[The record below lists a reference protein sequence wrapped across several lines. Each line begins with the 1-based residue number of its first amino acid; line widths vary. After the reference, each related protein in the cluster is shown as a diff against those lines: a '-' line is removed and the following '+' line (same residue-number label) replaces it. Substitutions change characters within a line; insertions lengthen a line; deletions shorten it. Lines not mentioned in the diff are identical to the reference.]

1 MVKTSVLIA
10 VGLLGAGVAG
20 MGFWSKKDAAV
31 TAPDYVTAE
40 VIRGELVTKISATGS
55 INPLVTVQIGSQ
67 VSGRIERILVDFNS
81 KVRKGDVIAQIDAS
95 SLTTQVTQAQ
105 ASAKSAE
112 AALEKARV
120 KLRETQR
127 QVERLR
133 DLDAR
138 KLLSTSEL
146 ETAQFAHE
154 VAVADERLLEANLDQ
169 ARAALAQA
177 RVSLAHTTIYAPI
190 DGIVISRSVDVGQT
204 VAASLQS
211 PTLFTIANDLT
222 RMQIETQVDE
232 AFIGQI
238 QPGQPV
244 TFSVF
249 AYPGRQF
256 QGTVQQIR
264 LNPTVES
271 GVVKYNCVIRV
282 DNPDLALK
290 PGMTATVAVE
300 TNRLKDVF
308 TVPNAA
314 VRFVPVW
321 SPEKLAELKRQV
333 KRQEGIIWLK
343 KDGQLEPKVVRIGAV
358 GDTQTEISA
367 DGLQEKDVVVVSLQ
381 GETSSRGNARPSG
394 FRLF

>member
-244 TFSVF
+244 AFTVF

-321 SPEKLAELKRQV
+321 PPEKLAELKRQV

-343 KDGQLEPKVVRIGAV
+343 KEGQLEPKVVRIGAV

>member
-1 MVKTSVLIA
+1 MVKSSMILAAVL
-10 VGLLGAGVAG
+10 VGVGTAGVG
-20 MGFWSKKDAAV
+20 IWSRKDTTV
-31 TAPDYVTAE
+31 PVLNYVTATVE
-40 VIRGELVTKISATGS
+40 RGELITKISATGS
-55 INPLVTVQIGSQ
+55 INPLVTVQVGSQ

-81 KVRKGDVIAQIDAS
+81 KVRKGEVVAQLDS
-95 SLTTQVTQAQ
+95 SLLTTQVTQAQ
-105 ASAKSAE
+105 SSAKSAE

-120 KLRETQR
+120 KVRETQR

-138 KLLSTSEL
+138 KLLSASEL

-154 VAVADERLLEANLDQ
+154 AAVADEHLQEANLDQ
-169 ARAALAQA
+169 ARAALAQV

-190 DGIVISRSVDVGQT
+190 DGVVISRSVDVGQT
-204 VAASLQS
+204 VAASLQA
-211 PTLFTIANDLT
+211 PTLFTIANDLS

-238 QPGQPV
+238 HQGQPV
-244 TFSVF
+244 TFTVF
-249 AYPGRQF
+249 AYPGRSF
-256 QGTVQQIR
+256 QGTVAQIR

-271 GVVKYNCVIRV
+271 GVVKYNCIIRV
-282 DNPDLALK
+282 DNTDLVLK
-290 PGMTATVAVE
+290 PGMTATVTVE
-300 TNRLKDVF
+300 TNRLRDVF

-314 VRFVPVW
+314 VRFVPAW
-321 SPEKLAELKRQV
+321 PPEKLAELRKRV

-343 KDGQLEPKVVRIGAV
+343 NGSQLDPVVVHIGAV

-367 DGLQEKDVVVVSLQ
+367 DGLQEKAEVVVSLQ
-381 GETSSRGNARPSG
+381 GESGRGEARPRG